1 MPSLNLRQVEAFRA
15 LLITG
20 SVTKA
25 AEIMHV
31 TQPAVSRLIADFER
45 AVGIKLFDR
54 DRRKLAPTKECMA
67 LFQEVQRTYAGLE
80 HISRAANA
88 IRTMQTG
95 YLSIVAMPIL
105 SAGFMPDVIA
115 AFNAERSSV
124 AISLWTW
131 PREQALDWIS
141 SRQYDLGFVTMPV
154 ADSAL
159 TVEPFPELES
169 VCILPLGHRLAAQEY
184 VAPEDLRDE
193 SLVSLT
199 AGSPHRH
206 AVDTVLRE
214 HTISPRSLIEAR
226 SAAVILELVARSVG
240 VAILGPLAVHA
251 GVASRVVARPF
262 RPAIPFQAALV
273 YPTGLPLSRV
283 ARRFAEVAQ
292 SLYPRPTHSSQKSI

>member
-45 AVGIKLFDR
+45 AIAIKLFDR
-54 DRRKLAPTKECMA
+54 DRRKLTPTKECMA
-67 LFQEVQRTYAGLE
+67 LFQEVQRTYAGLDQ
-80 HISRAANA
+80 ISRAANA

-105 SAGFMPDVIA
+105 SLGFMPDVIA

-131 PREQALDWIS
+131 PREQALDWVS

-154 ADSAL
+154 VDSAL
-159 TVEPFPELES
+159 TVEAFPELES
-169 VCILPLGHRLAAQEY
+169 VCILPRNHRLAAQEY
-184 VAPEDLRDE
+184 IAPEDLRDE

-199 AGSPHRH
+199 AASPHRH
-206 AVDTVLRE
+206 AVDKVLRE
-214 HTISPRSLIEAR
+214 HNISPRSLIEAR

-251 GVASRVVARPF
+251 GVGSRVVTRPF

-283 ARRFAEVAQ
+283 ARRFADIAQ
-292 SLYPRPTHSSQKSI
+292 SLYPGPAHSSQKSI

>member
-45 AVGIKLFDR
+45 AVAIKLFDR
-54 DRRKLAPTKECMA
+54 DRRKLTPTKECMA
-67 LFQEVQRTYAGLE
+67 LFQEVQRTYAGLD
-80 HISRAANA
+80 HISRAANS

-95 YLSIVAMPIL
+95 YLTIGAMPIL
-105 SAGFMPDVIA
+105 SISFLPDVIA
-115 AFNAERSSV
+115 AFNAERGSV

-131 PREQALDWIS
+131 PREQALDWLG

-154 ADSAL
+154 VDSAL

-169 VCILPLGHRLAAQEY
+169 ICVLPPDHRLAAQEY
-184 VAPEDLRDE
+184 VTPDDIRDE
-193 SLVSLT
+193 NLVSLT

-206 AVDTVLRE
+206 AVEAVLRE
-214 HTISPRSLIEAR
+214 HAISPRGLIEAR
-226 SAAVILELVARSVG
+226 SATVILELVARRVG
-240 VAILGPLAVHA
+240 IAILGPLAVHA

-262 RPAIPFQAALV
+262 RPVIPFHAALV
-273 YPTGLPLSRV
+273 YPTGSPLSRV
-283 ARRFAEVAQ
+283 ARRFADLAQ
-292 SLYPRPTHSSQKSI
+292 SLYPRPPHSSQKSI